1 MTKIRNSNDGGCGHS
16 ELSRP
21 LQAMSRKR
29 LSQAKNQARRKEI
42 LAHFPPKK
50 WVKCP
55 LTFSSNTHIV
65 YEVFRQKTVSVEN
78 LIT

>member
-1 MTKIRNSNDGGCGHS
+1 VGKKG
-16 ELSRP
+16 
-21 LQAMSRKR
+21 
-29 LSQAKNQARRKEI
+29 LSQGKNQARKKEI

-55 LTFSSNTHIV
+55 LTFSLNTHIV

-78 LIT
+78 LIL